1 MFATDNHACFIERER
16 ILNRLKAEMVDY
28 SAEDKYALIFAK
40 LLSEVSV
47 PISEWDYFE
56 GRVVEALADEDLEA
70 PNSLFGA
77 IGHISPDYK
86 KILNRGL
93 KGIVEDISKAA
104 EAKGD
109 ADSKSFAHNA
119 RIVAA
124 AVRDYCLRYAQEIE
138 KWDFLKWQLR

>member
-1 MFATDNHACFIERER
+1 MSDLLKLREFVFATDNHACFIERER

-47 PISEWDYFE
+47 PISEWDYFA

-93 KGIVEDISKAA
+93 KGIVEDITKVA
-104 EAKGD
+104 EEKGD
-109 ADSKSFAHNA
+109 AVSERKGYPG
-119 RIVAA
+119 R
-124 AVRDYCLRYAQEIE
+124 YCQRLYL
-138 KWDFLKWQLR
+138 FSLLYV